1 MTHRPIQ
8 FVVLLMLAMLPTPAA
23 FAAPDTVFFPSADG
37 ATEIVG
43 YLFKPQTPG
52 PHPAIVMLHG
62 RGGPYSANV
71 NQGCTLVSRASPSA
85 CNANSLSKR
94 HMMWGR
100 YWAERGYLAL
110 LPDSFGPRG
119 KAHGFDRFTH
129 DDPDR
134 ADVNE
139 KTVRPLDAEG
149 ALSWLRSQRDVI
161 ANRIFLQ
168 GWSKWRQHGAER
180 DATAGREDFGLSRR
194 AGALSRLRAESP
206 ACPSA
211 RDDGAGHLVARFRRR
226 RGLACEV
233 PGHGAAIHRRGQ
245 QDRCRAL
252 SRRDT
257 WFRRPRTKPPIHSRQ
272 SLCARGCT
280 ETRDRICGEN
290 KGLAARKD
298 VIAIVSA
305 FLILRRKSN
314 RNAA

>member
-1 MTHRPIQ
+1 
-8 FVVLLMLAMLPTPAA
+8 MLAMLPTPAA

-37 ATEIVG
+37 STEIVA

-85 CNANSLSKR
+85 CDASGLSKR
-94 HMMWGR
+94 HMMWGQ
-100 YWAERGYLAL
+100 YWAERGYIAL

-119 KAHGFDRFTH
+119 KAHGFERFTH

-134 ADVNE
+134 DDVNE

-161 ANRIFLQ
+161 AKSYLPA
-168 GWSKWRQHGAER
+168 GLVKWRQHCAEC

-206 ACPSA
+206 AC
-211 RDDGAGHLVARFRRR
+211 
-226 RGLACEV
+226 
-233 PGHGAAIHRRGQ
+233 
-245 QDRCRAL
+245 
-252 SRRDT
+252 T
-257 WFRRPRTKPPIHSRQ
+257 
-272 SLCARGCT
+272 
-280 ETRDRICGEN
+280 
-290 KGLAARKD
+290 
-298 VIAIVSA
+298 
-305 FLILRRKSN
+305 
-314 RNAA
+314 

>member
-1 MTHRPIQ
+1 M
-8 FVVLLMLAMLPTPAA
+8 
-23 FAAPDTVFFPSADG
+23 FFPSADG
-37 ATEIVG
+37 STEIVG
-43 YLFKPQTPG
+43 YLFKPQTRG

-71 NQGCTLVSRASPSA
+71 NKGCTLVSRASPSA
-85 CNANSLSKR
+85 CNASGLSKR
-94 HMMWGR
+94 HMMWGQ
-100 YWAERGYLAL
+100 YWAERGYIAL

-161 ANRIFLQ
+161 PDRIFLQ
-168 GWSKWRQHGAER
+168 GWSNGGSTALNVMQRQGAKTSGYRAALALYPGCGPKALLAPGSR
-180 DATAGREDFGLSRR
+180 DDCAGR
-194 AGALSRLRAESP
+194 
-206 ACPSA
+206 
-211 RDDGAGHLVARFRRR
+211 LVARFRRR

-233 PGHGAAIHRRGQ
+233 PGHGPAIHRRGQ

-257 WFRRPRTKPPIHSRQ
+257 WF
-272 SLCARGCT
+272 
-280 ETRDRICGEN
+280 
-290 KGLAARKD
+290 
-298 VIAIVSA
+298 
-305 FLILRRKSN
+305 
-314 RNAA
+314 